1 MEWQLQDA
9 KNQFSK
15 VVQKARTEG
24 PQMVTLRGEQAAV
37 VLSIEDYRA
46 LRAEGPNFVDDLLA
60 SPVWDEAM
68 IEAVESRPDWPRRDV
83 EL

>member
-24 PQMVTLRGEQAAV
+24 PQVVTLRGEQTAV
-37 VLSIEDYRA
+37 VLSIEDYNA
-46 LRAEGPNFVDDLLA
+46 LKADRPSFIDDLLGG
-60 SPVWDEAM
+60 PVWDEDMAR
-68 IEAVESRPDWPRRDV
+68 AVEDRPAWPHRDV
-83 EL
+83 AL